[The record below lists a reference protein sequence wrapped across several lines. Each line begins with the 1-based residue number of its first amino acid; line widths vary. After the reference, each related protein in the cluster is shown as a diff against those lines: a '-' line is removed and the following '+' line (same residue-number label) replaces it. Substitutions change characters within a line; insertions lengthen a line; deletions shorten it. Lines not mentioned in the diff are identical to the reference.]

1 MFQLTGSNKFNGGRI
16 DGLGICRTTFTKLLT
31 VISQMKIADRL
42 QCAFG
47 HGVKILT
54 LPIVKQHAVDLRIV

>member
-16 DGLGICRTTFTKLLT
+16 DGLGVSRTTLTKLLA
-31 VISQMKIADRL
+31 VISQMEIADRL
-42 QCAFG
+42 QCTFG

-54 LPIVKQHAVDLRIV
+54 LPIVKQYAVDLRIV